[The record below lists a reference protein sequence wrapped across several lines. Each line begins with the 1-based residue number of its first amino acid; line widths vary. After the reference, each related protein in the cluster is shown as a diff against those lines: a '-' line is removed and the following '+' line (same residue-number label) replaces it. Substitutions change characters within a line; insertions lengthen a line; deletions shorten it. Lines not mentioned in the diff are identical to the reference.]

1 MLLRRPDPLEPL
13 NPTGLQIDR
22 ALLDQLPV
30 MVWFDNTLGQC
41 IYVNKASLTF
51 TGRTFEQE
59 QGEGWIGSVHPGD
72 RVNYLA
78 AYRTARQSKRLF
90 EAEYRLRRHDGE
102 YRWIMERGTPIMDQ
116 RGELRGYLGFRHDT
130 TERREID
137 SFRHEIEEQVR
148 LLGLATRDWVWSWDR
163 RTDRIIHNKA
173 FSSALGEVPGPRA
186 ATEGWW
192 RQRVHPADLIRV
204 SSAFADAANSRR
216 TDVTSEYRIRKV
228 DGSYADIEDR
238 VCFIRDAHGEL
249 QRVLGAMRDMTR
261 RRKVEAAHT
270 RFSQIL
276 ENTTDFVGIYTVGGL
291 LLYANAAGRNLLGW
305 PETKSIAG
313 THISALHPAWAAE
326 IVFEEGLPSAIQ
338 NGTWSGE
345 TALLTAQGREIP
357 VSQVVIAHRNSEGD
371 VEFLSTIIRDISER
385 KRQEVARIE
394 WANRYDAAIR
404 ASSQVLFD
412 WNSTTN
418 EITYG
423 GDLEQLLGYKAAE
436 MQGGLKR
443 LRAIIHPDDLEAFDQ
458 EVQRVIETRDPF
470 RVSFRASHRSGG
482 IVHIDAKGFFFID
495 RSGQIGRM
503 VGFFADVTTQ
513 KLADAA
519 LVRAQEELEGRVAER
534 TAELAEASQM
544 LRERAAQTETVAQLG
559 QRALIS
565 ASVRELLN
573 DAAALVQQTLRVDYV
588 SIMEWRPE
596 RTELTA
602 IATHGWPDSVPTT
615 PTALGLD
622 SQSGYTLQVGAPVIA
637 EDLLT
642 EKRFPIS
649 NALRDSQA
657 VSSISVVIESS
668 PQPLGV
674 LIAFTRTRR
683 AFTQDDVNFLQSMAN
698 VLTAAIERGR
708 SEAHVRSAHEAAEAA
723 NRAKSEFLSRMS
735 HELRTPLNAI
745 LGFTQLLELD
755 NPSKTQAES
764 IGHISKAGQHL
775 LSLINEVLDIA
786 RIESDRL
793 PFSAEPIDSYEFV
806 RETVDLI
813 RPLAQQHQVDLILGE
828 DPQLGKPVLADRQ
841 RLKQVLLNLLSN
853 AVKYNR
859 PSGRVTV
866 SCTVHGTRFRMEVTD
881 TGVGIPA
888 DKLDRLF
895 VPFERL
901 GAETTNI
908 EGTGLG
914 LALSQRIVDALG
926 GELGFQSTPG
936 EGSTFWIELPFA
948 ENEPSKAASPVSS
961 PAVALPVT
969 PRSDKL
975 RKLVYIED
983 QDLNLRLVER
993 ILAHRTGYEL
1003 ITVMQGRRA
1012 LEVIR
1017 AQRPDVVLLDLNLPD
1032 IAGDEVLRMLKA
1044 DADLVDIPVIMVSAD
1059 AMGDRIQELLEL
1071 GADGYLTKPYKLHE
1085 FFAVIEA
1092 ALHPA

>member
-1 MLLRRPDPLEPL
+1 MLLRRPDPEPL

-22 ALLDQLPV
+22 NLLDQLPV
-30 MVWFDNTLGQC
+30 MVWFDNALGKC
-41 IYVNKASLTF
+41 IYVNKASLAF

-59 QGEGWIGSVHPGD
+59 QEGGWIQSMHPAD
-72 RVNYLA
+72 RDNYLA

-90 EAEYRLRRHDGE
+90 EVEYRLRRNDGE
-102 YRWIMERGTPIMDQ
+102 YRWVMERGTPIMDP

-137 SFRHEIEEQVR
+137 SVRREIEEQVR

-173 FSSALGEVPGPRA
+173 FADALGEVPGPRA
-186 ATEGWW
+186 ATQTWW
-192 RQRVHPADLIRV
+192 QQRVHPADLNRV
-204 SSAFADAANSRR
+204 VSAFANAVNTRQTDAI
-216 TDVTSEYRIRKV
+216 SEYRIRKV
-228 DGSYADIEDR
+228 DGSYADVEDR
-238 VCFIRDAHGEL
+238 VCFIRDAKGEIN
-249 QRVLGAMRDMTR
+249 RVLGAMRDMTR
-261 RRKVEAAHT
+261 RRRVEAAHA

-276 ENTTDFVGIYTVGGL
+276 ESTTDFVGMCTVGGL
-291 LLYANAAGRNLLGW
+291 VLYVNAAGRNLLGW
-305 PETKSIAG
+305 PEARSIAG
-313 THISALHPAWAAE
+313 THISALHPTWAAE
-326 IVFEEGLPSAIQ
+326 IVFEEGLPSAIR

-345 TALLTAQGREIP
+345 TALLTADGREIP
-357 VSQVVIAHRNSEGD
+357 VSQVVIAHRNSVGD
-371 VEFLSTIIRDISER
+371 LEFLSTIIRDISEQ
-385 KRQEVARIE
+385 KRLEVTRIE

-423 GDLEQLLGYKAAE
+423 GDLEQLLGYKAVE
-436 MQGGLKR
+436 MQGGLNR
-443 LRAIIHPDDLEAFDQ
+443 LRQIIHPDDLEAFDV
-458 EVQRVIETRDPF
+458 EVQRVVETRDPF
-470 RVSFRASHRSGG
+470 RVSFRAMHRSNR
-482 IVHIDAKGFFFID
+482 VVYIDAKGFFFID

-519 LVRAQEELEGRVAER
+519 LAQAQEELEARVAER
-534 TAELAEASQM
+534 TSELAEASRL
-544 LRERAAQTETVAQLG
+544 LRERATQTETVAQLG
-559 QRALIS
+559 QRALVS
-565 ASVRELLN
+565 PTLGELLN
-573 DAAALVQQTLRVDYV
+573 DAAALVQKTLRVDFV
-588 SIMEWRPE
+588 SVMEWRPE
-596 RTELTA
+596 RSELYA
-602 IATHGWPDSVPTT
+602 IAEHGWPDPTSRGV
-615 PTALGLD
+615 ALGLD
-622 SQSGYTLQVGAPVIA
+622 SQSGYTLQTGTPVIS
-637 EDLLT
+637 EDLRR
-642 EKRFPIS
+642 EKRFRLSKIVRNS
-649 NALRDSQA
+649 GAL
-657 VSSISVVIESS
+657 SSISVVIEGS

-674 LIAFTRTRR
+674 LIALTRNLR
-683 AFTQDDVNFLQSMAN
+683 AFSQDDVNFLRSMAN

-764 IGHISKAGQHL
+764 VGHISKAGQHL

-793 PFSAEPIDSYEFV
+793 PMVAEPIESYDFV

-813 RPLAQQHQVDLILGE
+813 RPLAHRHQIDLVLDD
-828 DPQLGKPVLADRQ
+828 DPLIARPVLADRQ

-859 PSGRVTV
+859 PAGRVKV
-866 SCTVHGTRFRMEVTD
+866 SCLSRDALFRVEVSD
-881 TGVGIPA
+881 TGVGIPP
-888 DKLDRLF
+888 DKLHRLF
-895 VPFERL
+895 LPFERL

-914 LALSQRIVDALG
+914 LALSRRIVHALG

-948 ENEPSKAASPVSS
+948 EEESPKPPPEISASNPSS
-961 PAVALPVT
+961 PDSLVSKK
-969 PRSDKL
+969 R

-993 ILAHRTGYEL
+993 ILTHRTGYDL
-1003 ITVMQGRRA
+1003 VTITEGRLA
-1012 LEVIR
+1012 V
-1017 AQRPDVVLLDLNLPD
+1017 DVVREQKPDIILLDLNLPD
-1032 IAGDEVLRMLKA
+1032 MDGDEVLRQLKGDPDLA
-1044 DADLVDIPVIMVSAD
+1044 DTPVIMVSAD
-1059 AMGDRIQELLEL
+1059 AMGDRIQQLLSL
-1071 GADGYLTKPYKLHE
+1071 GADGYLTKPYKLQE
-1085 FFAVIEA
+1085 FFAVIDA
-1092 ALHPA
+1092 ALRQP

>member
-1 MLLRRPDPLEPL
+1 MLLRRPDPPEPL

-30 MVWFDNTLGQC
+30 MVWFDNALGKC

-59 QGEGWIGSVHPGD
+59 QGEGWMTSVHPGD
-72 RVNYLA
+72 RDNYLA

-90 EAEYRLRRHDGE
+90 EVEYRLRRHDGE
-102 YRWIMERGTPIMDQ
+102 YRWVMERGTPIMDP

-137 SFRHEIEEQVR
+137 SVRREIEEQVR

-163 RTDRIIHNKA
+163 RADRIIHNKA
-173 FSSALGEVPGPRA
+173 FSGALGEVPGPRA
-186 ATEGWW
+186 ATQAWW
-192 RQRVHPADLIRV
+192 RQRVHPADIGRV
-204 SSAFADAANSRR
+204 VEAFTKAATSRENDA
-216 TDVTSEYRIRKV
+216 TTEYRIRKL
-228 DGSYADIEDR
+228 DGSYADVEDR
-238 VCFIRDAHGEL
+238 VCFIRDARGEIE
-249 QRVLGAMRDMTR
+249 RVLGAMRDMTR

-276 ENTTDFVGIYTVGGL
+276 ENTTDLVSMCTVGGL
-291 LLYANAAGRNLLGW
+291 VLYVNAAGRKMLGW
-305 PETKSIAG
+305 PESRSIAG
-313 THISALHPAWAAE
+313 THISTLHPAWAAE

-338 NGTWSGE
+338 DGTWSGE
-345 TALLTAQGREIP
+345 TAVLTADGREIP
-357 VSQVVIAHRNSEGD
+357 VSQVVLAHRDPHGD
-371 VEFLSTIIRDISER
+371 LEFISTIIRDISER
-385 KRQEVARIE
+385 KRQEVTRIE

-404 ASSQVLFD
+404 ASGQVLFD

-423 GDLEQLLGYKAAE
+423 GDLEQLLGYKAPE

-443 LRAIIHPDDLEAFDQ
+443 LRAIIHPDDLGAFDQ
-458 EVQRVIETRDPF
+458 EIQRVIETRDPF
-470 RVSFRASHRSGG
+470 RVSFRAFHQSGG
-482 IVHIDAKGFFFID
+482 VVHLDAKGFFFID
-495 RSGQIGRM
+495 RLGHIGRM
-503 VGFFADVTTQ
+503 VGFFADITTQ
-513 KLADAA
+513 KLADEA
-519 LVRAQEELEGRVAER
+519 LVHAQEELEARVAER
-534 TAELAEASQM
+534 TAELAEVTRM
-544 LRERAAQTETVAQLG
+544 LREHAAQTETVAQLG
-559 QRALIS
+559 QRALVG

-596 RTELTA
+596 RSELAA
-602 IATHGWPDSVPTT
+602 IATFGWPDSATSA
-615 PTALGLD
+615 TALSLD
-622 SQSGYTLQVGAPVIA
+622 SQSGFTLQVGTPVIS
-637 EDLLT
+637 EDLRQ

-649 NALRDSQA
+649 KTLRDAGA
-657 VSSISVVIESS
+657 VSSVSVIIESS
-668 PQPLGV
+668 PQPLGI
-674 LIAFTRTRR
+674 LIAFTREQR

-755 NPSKTQAES
+755 NPSGTQAES

-793 PFSAEPIDSYEFV
+793 PLSAEPIDSFDFV

-813 RPLAQQHQVDLILGE
+813 RPLAHRHEVDLMLSK
-828 DPQLGKPVLADRQ
+828 DPMISKPVLADRQ

-859 PSGRVTV
+859 SGGRIMV
-866 SCTVHGTRFRMEVTD
+866 SCMVRDGRFRVEVTD

-914 LALSQRIVDALG
+914 LALSQRIVHALG

-936 EGSTFWIELPFA
+936 EGSTFWIQLPFA
-948 ENEPSKAASPVSS
+948 EEEPLARSSVATSILTPPVE
-961 PAVALPVT
+961 PKPQ
-969 PRSDKL
+969 KL
-975 RKLVYIED
+975 RRLVYIED

-1003 ITVMQGRRA
+1003 ITVVEGRRA
-1012 LEVIR
+1012 LDVVRET
-1017 AQRPDVVLLDLNLPD
+1017 RPDVILLDLNLPD
-1032 IAGDEVLRMLKA
+1032 IAGDQVLRDLKA
-1044 DADLVDIPVIMVSAD
+1044 TSDLADIPVIMVSAD
-1059 AMGDRIQELLEL
+1059 AMGERIQQLLAL

-1092 ALHPA
+1092 ALQTT

>member
-1 MLLRRPDPLEPL
+1 MLLRRPEPLEPL

-22 ALLDQLPV
+22 SLLDQLPV
-30 MVWFDNTLGQC
+30 MVWFDNALGKC
-41 IYVNKASLTF
+41 IYVNTASLAF

-59 QGEGWIGSVHPGD
+59 QGEGWHASIHPAD

-102 YRWIMERGTPIMDQ
+102 YRWVMERGTPIMDP

-137 SFRHEIEEQVR
+137 SVRREIEEQVR
-148 LLGLATRDWVWSWDR
+148 LLGLATRDWVWSWDS

-173 FSSALGEVPGPRA
+173 FANALGDVPGPRA
-186 ATEGWW
+186 ATQAWW
-192 RQRVHPADLIRV
+192 QQRVHPADLNRV
-204 SSAFADAANSRR
+204 VEAFANAVNTRQ
-216 TDVTSEYRIRKV
+216 TDVTTEYRIRKV
-228 DGSYADIEDR
+228 DGSYADVEDR
-238 VCFIRDAHGEL
+238 VCFIRDSKGEL
-249 QRVLGAMRDMTR
+249 NRVLGAMRDMTR
-261 RRKVEAAHT
+261 RKRVEAAHK

-276 ENTTDFVGIYTVGGL
+276 ESTTDFVGICTVGGL
-291 LLYANAAGRNLLGW
+291 VLYVNAAGRKLLGW
-305 PETKSIAG
+305 PEERSIAG

-326 IVFEEGLPSAIQ
+326 IIFEEGLPSAIRD
-338 NGTWSGE
+338 GTWSGE
-345 TALLTAQGREIP
+345 TALITADGREISA
-357 VSQVVIAHRNSEGD
+357 SQVVIAHRNADGEL
-371 VEFLSTIIRDISER
+371 EFLSTIIRDISEQ
-385 KRQEVARIE
+385 KRQEVTRIE

-423 GDLEQLLGYKAAE
+423 GDVEELIGYNAAE
-436 MQGGLKR
+436 MRGGLDQ
-443 LRAIIHPDDLEAFDQ
+443 LRQIIHADDLEVFDR
-458 EVQRVIETRDPF
+458 EVQRVIDTRDPF
-470 RVSFRASHRSGG
+470 RVSFRAMHRSGRE
-482 IVHIDAKGFFFID
+482 VHIDAKGFFFID
-495 RSGQIGRM
+495 RSGEIGRM

-519 LVRAQEELEGRVAER
+519 LARGQEELEARVTER
-534 TAELAEASQM
+534 TAELAEASRL

-559 QRALIS
+559 QRALVS
-565 ASVRELLN
+565 ATLRDLLN
-573 DAAALVQQTLRVDYV
+573 DAAALVKQTLRVDFV
-588 SIMEWRPE
+588 SVMEWHPE
-596 RTELTA
+596 RAELHA
-602 IATHGWPDSVPTT
+602 IAVFGWPDPTT
-615 PTALGLD
+615 IGMALGLD
-622 SQSGYTLQVGAPVIA
+622 SQSGYTLKIGAPVIS
-637 EDLLT
+637 EDLRR
-642 EKRFPIS
+642 EKRFHIS
-649 NALRDSQA
+649 KMLQKAGA
-657 VSSISVVIESS
+657 VSSVSVIIESS

-674 LIAFTRTRR
+674 LIAFTSHPRM
-683 AFTQDDVNFLQSMAN
+683 FTQDDVNFLQSTAN

-755 NPSKTQAES
+755 NPTTTQAES

-775 LSLINEVLDIA
+775 LSLINEVLDIS

-793 PFSAEPIDSYEFV
+793 PLSAEPIESYEFV

-813 RPLAQQHQVDLILGE
+813 RPLAHCHHIDLVLGP
-828 DPQLGKPVLADRQ
+828 DPLISRPVLADRQ

-859 PSGRVTV
+859 QSGRVTV
-866 SCTVHGTRFRMEVTD
+866 SCLVHDARFRVEVSD
-881 TGVGIPA
+881 TGLGIPE
-888 DKLDRLF
+888 DKLHRLF

-901 GAETTNI
+901 GAEMTNI

-914 LALSQRIVDALG
+914 LALSQRIIDALG
-926 GELGFQSTPG
+926 GELGIQSTSG

-948 ENEPSKAASPVSS
+948 DEKSPKPP
-961 PAVALPVT
+961 PAVAAPATVPLLSPNLQK
-969 PRSDKL
+969 RH
-975 RKLVYIED
+975 KLVYVED

-1003 ITVMQGRRA
+1003 VAVMEGRQA
-1012 LEVIR
+1012 LKVIR
-1017 AQRPDVVLLDLNLPD
+1017 EERPDIILLDLNLPD
-1032 IAGDEVLRMLKA
+1032 IPGDEVLRLLKA
-1044 DADLVDIPVIMVSAD
+1044 DEELSETPVIMVSAD
-1059 AMGDRIQELLEL
+1059 AMGERIKQLLEL
-1071 GADGYLTKPYKLHE
+1071 GAEGYLTKPYKLHE

-1092 ALHPA
+1092 ALQRP